1 MLGDLEKIKKPIKF
15 LSEIKNIN
23 GHPYALAEGE
33 DLKTLCVDM
42 DSSGEWVISVSW
54 DISHKTMLDAPRMS
68 DEDLKNY
75 VQNIINARNE
85 LNKLNKNLTVEQR
98 RKNKKRY
105 QDNLFNEKDFKL

>member
-33 DLKTLCVDM
+33 DLNTLCVDM

-75 VQNIINARNE
+75 IQNIINARN
-85 LNKLNKNLTVEQR
+85 KLNKHLTGEQR

-105 QDNLFNEKDFKL
+105 QDNIDAEKDFLF

>member
-42 DSSGEWVISVSW
+42 DSSVEWHMQIC
-54 DISHKTMLDAPRMS
+54 AG
-68 DEDLKNY
+68 
-75 VQNIINARNE
+75 
-85 LNKLNKNLTVEQR
+85 
-98 RKNKKRY
+98 
-105 QDNLFNEKDFKL
+105 